1 MSKPKIKN
9 VFELLERLN
18 DYYKMLT
25 GKGLKE
31 KVKTEETINAFLV
44 RKDNKIRV

>member
-1 MSKPKIKN
+1 MTRVKKI
-9 VFELLERLN
+9 FHLLERLN

-25 GKGLKE
+25 GQGLKE

-44 RKDNKIRV
+44 RKDNKVRV